1 MRILLLG
8 SGGREHALAWKLAQ
22 SPLCS
27 ALHIAPGN
35 AGTARCGT
43 NVDLSPLDFDGIRRH
58 CAAEGIE
65 MVVVGPEEPLVKGIV
80 DFFAADPSLRSIPV
94 IGPSAA
100 AAQLEG
106 SKAFSK
112 KFMDRYGVPT
122 AAYQE
127 FSNDSFAEGIAY
139 LQRHSLPIVLKAD
152 GLAAGKGVVI
162 CQNPVEAVAEF
173 ELMLQGNKF
182 GVAGNK
188 VVVEEFLTG
197 IELSVFV
204 LLDGRDFLVL
214 PEAKDYKKAYEGDK
228 GPNTGGMGAV
238 SPVPFA
244 DAGFMDK
251 VTNRIIIPTVNGLKA
266 ENIDYKGFL
275 FVGVIKV
282 GDDPYV
288 IEYNCRMGD
297 PETEVVM
304 PRLSNDLV
312 ELFNAVSGRTLR
324 ELRIRQEPRTACT
337 IVAVSGGYPGSYE
350 KGLPITGL
358 DQSLPADSL
367 IFHAGTRAEQGV
379 VVTNGGRVICV
390 TSFADTV
397 YEAVDRSRDIL
408 ENIHYEGIY
417 YRRDIGFEFL

>member
-1 MRILLLG
+1 M
-8 SGGREHALAWKLAQ
+8 AWKLAQ

-27 ALHIAPGN
+27 ELHIAPGN

-43 NVDLSPLDFDGIRRH
+43 NVNLSPLDFDGIRRH
-58 CAAEGIE
+58 CTAESIG
-65 MVVVGPEEPLVKGIV
+65 MVVVGPEEPLVKGVV
-80 DFFAADPSLRSIPV
+80 DFFAADPSLRGIPV
-94 IGPSAA
+94 IGPSAVA
-100 AAQLEG
+100 ARLEG

-122 AAYQE
+122 AAYRE
-127 FSNDSFAEGIAY
+127 FDHDSFAEGIAW
-139 LQRHSLPIVLKAD
+139 LQQHSLPIVLKAD

-182 GVAGNK
+182 GTAGNK

-204 LLDGRDFLVL
+204 LLDGRDYLIL
-214 PEAKDYKKAYEGDK
+214 PEAKDYKKVYEGDK

-244 DAGFMDK
+244 DVGFMDK

-275 FVGVIKV
+275 FIGVIKV

-288 IEYNCRMGD
+288 IEYNCRLGD
-297 PETEVVM
+297 PETEVVL
-304 PRLSNDLV
+304 PRLTNDLV
-312 ELFNAVSGRTLR
+312 ELFNAVSGQTLR

-358 DQSLPADSL
+358 DQPLPSDSL
-367 IFHAGTRAEQGV
+367 IFHAGTRTEAGV
-379 VVTNGGRVICV
+379 VVTNGGRVLCV

>member
-1 MRILLLG
+1 MKILLLG

-43 NVDLSPLDFDGIRRH
+43 NVDLSPLDFDGIRSY
-58 CAAEGIE
+58 CTAESIE

-80 DFFAADPSLRSIPV
+80 DYFAANPSLRRIPV

-112 KFMDRYGVPT
+112 KFMDRYEIPT
-122 AAYQE
+122 AAYRE
-127 FSNDSFAEGIAY
+127 FSNDSFAEGIAW
-139 LQRHSLPIVLKAD
+139 LQQHSLPIVLKAD

-182 GVAGNK
+182 GDAGNK

-197 IELSVFV
+197 IELSIFL
-204 LLDGRDFLVL
+204 LLDGQDFLIL
-214 PEAKDYKKAYEGDK
+214 PEAKDYKKVYEGDK

-244 DAGFMDK
+244 DVEFMDK

-275 FVGVIKV
+275 FIGVIKV

-312 ELFNAVSGRTLR
+312 ELFNAVSGQTLR

-358 DQSLPADSL
+358 DLPLPADSL
-367 IFHAGTRAEQGV
+367 IFHAGTRTEQGV

-397 YEAVDRSRDIL
+397 YEAVDRSRDVL
-408 ENIHYEGIY
+408 EHINYEGIY